1 MTQTQ
6 TETSRRPGADAD
18 RPTELRSGG
27 WKQVA
32 LRVKDEL
39 KRDNV
44 PLMGAGVA
52 FYAIIA
58 IVPGLV
64 AFMSLYGLFAT
75 PAEAEQQVTDL
86 LAAAP
91 TEVRNLVREQLTNI
105 VSKEDTGLGIGAAIG
120 FLIAIWSASSGMK
133 HLISAINSA
142 YDEDETRKFFKLRGT
157 AILLTVAAVIGL
169 VVAIGVITVLPRLLE
184 DAGLGE
190 AGQLAVS
197 ILRWPVLG
205 LGLLVALAV
214 LYRYAPDRDQPRW
227 SWVAPG
233 SVAAVIGWLIAS
245 ILFSVYTSNFSSYG
259 ETYGSL
265 GAVVVLML
273 WLMISATMIIIGAE
287 LNAEAEHQTAKDST
301 EGHPQPKGQ
310 RGAYV
315 ADTTPGDN

>member
-1 MTQTQ
+1 METQTQ
-6 TETSRRPGADAD
+6 TEGRPGADAA
-18 RPTELRSGG
+18 RPTDVPAGG

-58 IVPGLV
+58 IVPAFV
-64 AFMSLYGLFAT
+64 AFMSVYGLFAT
-75 PAEAEQQVTDL
+75 PADAEQHVTEL
-86 LAAAP
+86 LTAAP
-91 TEVRNLVREQLTNI
+91 AEVRELVREQLTNV
-105 VSKEDTGLGIGAAIG
+105 VSKDEGGLGLSAAIG
-120 FLIAIWSASSGMK
+120 FFIAIWSASSGMK
-133 HLISAINSA
+133 HLIAAINSA
-142 YDEDETRKFFKLRGT
+142 YDEEETRKFLALRGT
-157 AILLTVAAVIGL
+157 AVLLTIAGVIGL
-169 VVAIGVITVLPRLLE
+169 AIAIGVITVLPRMLE
-184 DAGLGE
+184 DTGLGS

-197 ILRWPVLG
+197 ILRWPLLG
-205 LGLLVALAV
+205 LGLLAALAV
-214 LYRYAPDRDQPRW
+214 LYRYAPDRDNPRW

-245 ILFSVYTSNFSSYG
+245 ILFSVYTSNFGSYG

-287 LNAEAEHQTAKDST
+287 LNAEAEHQTARDST
-301 EGHPQPKGQ
+301 EGHPEPRGA

-315 ADTTPGDN
+315 ADTVPGDN

>member
-1 MTQTQ
+1 MSQTQTQ
-6 TETSRRPGADAD
+6 TRPGADAA
-18 RPTELRSGG
+18 RPTEVPARG

-44 PLMGAGVA
+44 PLLGAGVA

-58 IVPGLV
+58 IVPALV
-64 AFMSLYGLFAT
+64 AFMSIYGLFAT
-75 PAEAEQQVTDL
+75 PADAEQHVTEL

-91 TEVRNLVREQLTNI
+91 SEVRELVREQLTNV
-105 VSKEDTGLGIGAAIG
+105 VSEDDAGLGISAAIG

-142 YDEDETRKFFKLRGT
+142 YDEEETRKFFALRGT
-157 AILLTVAAVIGL
+157 AVLLTIAGVIGL
-169 VVAIGVITVLPRLLE
+169 AIAIGVITVLPRMLE
-184 DAGLGE
+184 DSGLGG

-197 ILRWPVLG
+197 ILRWPLLG

-214 LYRYAPDRDQPRW
+214 LYRYAPDRDNPRW
-227 SWVAPG
+227 AWVAPG
-233 SVAAVIGWLIAS
+233 SVAAVIGWLVAS
-245 ILFSVYTSNFSSYG
+245 ILFSVYTSNFGSYG

-273 WLMISATMIIIGAE
+273 WLMISATMIVIGAE
-287 LNAEAEHQTAKDST
+287 LNAEAEHQTAEDST
-301 EGHPQPKGQ
+301 EGRPQPRGS

-315 ADTTPGDN
+315 ADTMPGDN